1 MRVLSRTLLSALVL
15 GTSGITVCAQSDT
28 AAFRMKPTFSVGAGM
43 FGFYGDIGSD
53 HAGYSPLVTR
63 FAYEFRAATPVTK
76 WLEVSLFAMHGHLGV
91 NERSLTR
98 NLNFKSRITTGG
110 LQFVYNFD
118 QFLRKDRVVEPF
130 LGVGFESVEFLSKT
144 DLYDAQGRQYN
155 YWSDGTIRDIAE
167 NAPDAAD
174 AILLQRDY
182 DYESDVRELNLDGF
196 GKYIERSWAVPLSIG
211 AKMKL
216 GGGFDLRVGATM
228 HFSFT
233 DLIDG
238 VTDKSV
244 NERAG
249 DNRKDR
255 FLYSGASV
263 GYALDLDRKKKP
275 KSLEP
280 QLTPEQMDI
289 LVLKDDADNDG
300 VTDFNDNCPNTPAG
314 AKVDAHGCP
323 FDTDGD
329 GVPDGVDEEPAT
341 AKGAPVD
348 ARGVTISDAQFLKA
362 YLAYADSGNV
372 NVITSRVESLGGR
385 KPNVMVAPKRIY
397 TVQVGSEVTGITE
410 AQMQQLLSIPDIRTM
425 ESGDTISFV
434 VGGYDALP
442 EAIRRQLALKKEGIE
457 GHVVAQDGER
467 IVEVPGEVAATAAG
481 MGAATE
487 SEERNNKTLVRVQ
500 LGAFRN
506 KLSRNIFAG
515 ITDLVTIKGDDG
527 LVRYYTGV
535 FTDINK
541 AATHKV
547 EMLGRGFG
555 GAFLV
560 AFKNGKRVSLKE
572 AGAKLTGPESLKN
585 KPVNGITKDDI
596 RYKVQLGSFAGNV
609 PEDVKNTYRE
619 IGNISHLVGA
629 QDTRYYYGSFKSRAE
644 ANDALRAIQEKG
656 ITDAFVVG
664 DLKGRVILAEDADH
678 LLSEP

>member
-1 MRVLSRTLLSALVL
+1 MRIRSRFLLSTLLV
-15 GTSGITVCAQSDT
+15 GTFGSSVNAQSDT
-28 AAFRMKPTFSVGAGM
+28 AAFRMKPTFTLGAGM

-53 HAGYSPLVTR
+53 HTGYSPLVTR
-63 FAYEFRAATPVTK
+63 FAYEFRAATPVTR
-76 WLEVSLFAMHGHLGV
+76 WLEVSLFAQHGQLGV

-118 QFLRKDRVVEPF
+118 QFLRKDHVVEPF

-167 NAPDAAD
+167 SASNAAD
-174 AILLQRDY
+174 ALLLQRDY

-196 GKYIERSWAVPLSIG
+196 GKYTERTWAVPVSIG

-216 GGGFDLRVGATM
+216 GGGFDLRLGATM
-228 HFSFT
+228 HFSFS

-238 VTDKSV
+238 VTDESV

-249 DNRKDR
+249 DSRKDR
-255 FLYSGASV
+255 FLYSGVSV
-263 GYALDLDRKKKP
+263 GYALDLDRQKKK

-289 LVLKDDADNDG
+289 LVLKDDADSDG
-300 VTDFNDNCPNTPAG
+300 ITDFNDVCPNTPAG
-314 AKVDAHGCP
+314 AKVDEHGCP
-323 FDTDGD
+323 LDSDGD

-348 ARGVTISDAQFLKA
+348 ARGVTISDDQFLKS

-372 NVITSRVESLGGR
+372 NVISSRVESLSGR

-425 ESGDTISFV
+425 ENGDTISFV
-434 VGGYDALP
+434 VGGYEAIP
-442 EAIRRQLALKKEGIE
+442 EAIRRQLALKKEGVE
-457 GHVVAQDGER
+457 GHVVAQDGDR
-467 IVEVPGEVAATAAG
+467 IVDVTDEVAAAAAN
-481 MGAATE
+481 MGVPTT
-487 SEERNNKTLVRVQ
+487 SEDRTTKALVRVQ

-515 ITDLVTIKGDDG
+515 INDLVTIKGDDG

-541 AATHKV
+541 AANHKV

-572 AGAKLTGPESLKN
+572 AGAKLTAPESLKN

-609 PEDVKNTYRE
+609 PEDVKNIYRQ
-619 IGNISHLVGA
+619 IGSITHLVGA
-629 QDTRYYYGSFKSRAE
+629 EDTRYYYGSFKSRAE
-644 ANDALRAIQEKG
+644 ANDALHAIQEKG

-664 DLKGRVILAEDADH
+664 DLKGRVILAEDADN